1 MRTCDLSLLPT
12 KQYSRLLH
20 WQYTNSKWYGRAHYA
35 KYVVKTA
42 QCLTG
47 CCVIAH
53 TSMSSQAMCASHLNG
68 AGSSQLRTSV
78 SKAAGWG
85 RENAQLLGV
94 MAGITA
100 GLSAGLFW
108 LGTYVSEN
116 KVLKQKVSNV
126 EELMKQ
132 KVSNVEE
139 LMKQKLSDVEELIK
153 DRELSVRGLRLRTVE
168 EKVKADREVV
178 EEKVKAAKAD
188 GAKETADRFLMF
200 GYAAEYEKFQKK
212 VEGNAAANN
221 AGGVGSV

>member
-12 KQYSRLLH
+12 KQDSRLLH
-20 WQYTNSKWYGRAHYA
+20 WQFTNSKWYGRAHYA

-132 KVSNVEE
+132 K
-139 LMKQKLSDVEELIK
+139 LSDAEKLMAKDRELTIK
-153 DRELSVRGLRLRTVE
+153 DRELTVKDREVVE
-168 EKVKADREVV
+168 EKVKAAREVV

>member
-12 KQYSRLLH
+12 KQDSRLLH
-20 WQYTNSKWYGRAHYA
+20 WQFTNSKWYGRAHYA

-132 KVSNVEE
+132 KLSNVEE
-139 LMKQKLSDVEELIK
+139 LMKQKLSDVEKLMAK
-153 DRELSVRGLRLRTVE
+153 DREVVE
-168 EKVKADREVV
+168 EKVKAAEEKVKAAREVV

>member
-1 MRTCDLSLLPT
+1 
-12 KQYSRLLH
+12 
-20 WQYTNSKWYGRAHYA
+20 
-35 KYVVKTA
+35 
-42 QCLTG
+42 
-47 CCVIAH
+47 
-53 TSMSSQAMCASHLNG
+53 MSSQAMCASHLNG

-139 LMKQKLSDVEELIK
+139 LMKQKLSDVEKLMVK
-153 DRELSVRGLRLRTVE
+153 DREVAE
-168 EKVKADREVV
+168 RE
-178 EEKVKAAKAD
+178 
-188 GAKETADRFLMF
+188 GQNR
-200 GYAAEYEKFQKK
+200 
-212 VEGNAAANN
+212 
-221 AGGVGSV
+221 